1 MNKMTQNNTINQPI
15 ALNNPRTTRKQ
26 KKRNKKDPSSNILP
40 VMIEIPKG
48 SRNKYEYD
56 SKRKVLKFDRMLFS
70 AVHYP
75 SDYGFIPETLAMDG
89 DPLDALVLVWEP
101 TFPGCLIEAKPIGLF
116 KMWDE
121 KGPDEKIL
129 CVPIEDPLWNHI
141 ETLNDVNPHY
151 LKEIEHFFKIYK
163 DLEKKNTGVE
173 GWRGLSAALKII
185 KEAKQR
191 YKKSIVQIA

>member
-1 MNKMTQNNTINQPI
+1 MKREENNLNQSVVI
-15 ALNNPRTTRKQ
+15 ENPKTRKQ
-26 KKRNKKDPSSNILP
+26 KKKIKKNSLPNVLP

-75 SDYGFIPETLAMDG
+75 SDYGFIPDTLAMDG

-141 ETLNDVNPHY
+141 ETLDDVNPHL

-191 YKKSIVQIA
+191 YQKNMMHEEI